1 MTFRPGRLTTGRIS
15 GLTRREREVIE
26 LLTRGVRNREIAQQL
41 SISERTVKAHLTHIY
56 LKLGVS
62 NRLQLAISTLRAN
75 TKVQ

>member
-15 GLTRREREVIE
+15 GLTRREREVID